1 MTIEIILNGEACS
14 LPKEH
19 NLQDLIETLGLSGQ
33 AVLISVNLQL
43 ISHRQWKQRQLK
55 QQDRVDIVHAIGA
68 G

>member
-1 MTIEIILNGEACS
+1 MTIEIVVNGEACS

-19 NLQDLIETLGLSGQ
+19 SLQDLIETLGLSGK

-43 ISHRQWKQRQLK
+43 VSHRQWRQRQL
-55 QQDRVDIVHAIGA
+55 QPQDRVDIVHAIGA